1 MAVSANCARDQSIKE
16 VSNCCIY
23 KCVVRVSRWGSG
35 CGAVDEFFG
44 DILPALALRVEAAQ
58 EAGEEDH
65 AQHDEHDDQLHQD
78 QNPQRTPPGHLPE
91 AVDVEACDTHQ
102 GVAGAVVL
110 DFHLFLFVPNTISIG
125 CESKPFPLSAKHV
138 ADDASL
144 YPSTSIAPSD
154 GLDLPHEP
162 PFIRFDSLDSPRPTP
177 ARSSARIT
185 MPCPI
190 RGRASA
196 PIPMP
201 CRGSFYTMNGISKRI
216 YALFMAQPSNKK
228 MYDACL

>member
-1 MAVSANCARDQSIKE
+1 M
-16 VSNCCIY
+16 
-23 KCVVRVSRWGSG
+23 
-35 CGAVDEFFG
+35 DEFFG

-78 QNPQRTPPGHLPE
+78 QNPQRAPPGHLPE

-110 DFHLFLFVPNTISIG
+110 DFHLFLFVQNTISIG

-138 ADDASL
+138 AADASL

-162 PFIRFDSLDSPRPTP
+162 PFIRFDGLDSPCPTP
-177 ARSSARIT
+177 ARPSARIT
-185 MPCPI
+185 MPHPT
-190 RGRASA
+190 RGRPSA
-196 PIPMP
+196 RIPMP
-201 CRGSFYTMNGISKRI
+201 CRGSVYSMNSISKRI
-216 YALFMAQPSNKK
+216 YPLFMIQ
-228 MYDACL
+228 L

>member
-1 MAVSANCARDQSIKE
+1 M
-16 VSNCCIY
+16 
-23 KCVVRVSRWGSG
+23 
-35 CGAVDEFFG
+35 DEFLG
-44 DILPALALRVEAAQ
+44 DILPALALRVEATQ

-78 QNPQRTPPGHLPE
+78 QNPQRAPPGHLPE

-138 ADDASL
+138 AADASL
-144 YPSTSIAPSD
+144 YPSTSIALSD

-162 PFIRFDSLDSPRPTP
+162 PFIRFDGLDSPRPTP
-177 ARSSARIT
+177 ARPSARIT
-185 MPCPI
+185 MPHPT

-201 CRGSFYTMNGISKRI
+201 CRCDVYTINGISKRI
-216 YALFMAQPSNKK
+216 CSLFMTQLSSRK
-228 MYDACL
+228 MYDTCL

>member
-35 CGAVDEFFG
+35 CRAVDEFFG

-91 AVDVEACDTHQ
+91 AVDVEACDAHQ

-110 DFHLFLFVPNTISIG
+110 YSHLFLFVPNTILFG
-125 CESKPFPLSAKHV
+125 CESSPFLFLAKHV

-144 YPSTSIAPSD
+144 YSSTSIAPSD

-162 PFIRFDSLDSPRPTP
+162 PFIRFDGLDLPCPTP

-185 MPCPI
+185 MPHSI
-190 RGRASA
+190 RGRPSA
-196 PIPMP
+196 RITMP
-201 CRGSFYTMNGISKRI
+201 CRDSVHTMNGISKRI
-216 YALFMAQPSNKK
+216 YALFMAQPSSKK
-228 MYDACL
+228 MYDAYL

>member
-1 MAVSANCARDQSIKE
+1 M
-16 VSNCCIY
+16 
-23 KCVVRVSRWGSG
+23 
-35 CGAVDEFFG
+35 DEFLG

-78 QNPQRTPPGHLPE
+78 QNPQRAPPGHLPE

-110 DFHLFLFVPNTISIG
+110 DFHLFLFVPNTILIG

-138 ADDASL
+138 TDGASL

-162 PFIRFDSLDSPRPTP
+162 PFIHFDGLDSPRPTRGRP
-177 ARSSARIT
+177 SARIT
-185 MPCPI
+185 MPHPI
-190 RGRASA
+190 RGRPSA

-201 CRGSFYTMNGISKRI
+201 CRGSVYAMNGMSKRI
-216 YALFMAQPSNKK
+216 YPLFMIQ
-228 MYDACL
+228 L